1 MSKTEHNTHQTHH
14 TTAAPYVIGFVLSLI
29 FTIIPYYLV
38 VNHVIS
44 GRTALIGVI
53 VGIGFVQMAIQ
64 MVFFLHLGREKKP
77 RWQLIF
83 LIMAMAGI
91 FAVVV
96 GSIWIMHHL
105 HYNMTP
111 VTPADISKKLVNDE
125 GIAQID
131 GKKTGA
137 CDTLGTNHQIIFK
150 DGKVSPEHTVASKC
164 DTLTFI
170 SEDGIVRN
178 VTLTDVY
185 AGQASLPVSKGHN
198 ETITLSETG
207 TYRFRGGTG
216 SSASGDF
223 TVAPQ

>member
-1 MSKTEHNTHQTHH
+1 MSRTEHGTHQPHH
-14 TTAAPYVIGFVLSLI
+14 TTAAPYVIGFVLSLV

-38 VNHVIS
+38 TKHAIS

-64 MVFFLHLGREKKP
+64 MGFFLHLGREKKP

-111 VTPADISKKLVNDE
+111 VPPADISKKLVNDE

-137 CDTLGTNHQIIFK
+137 CETLGENHQIVFK
-150 DGKVSPEHTVASKC
+150 DGTVTPVHTVAKQC

-170 SEDGIVRN
+170 SADDSTN
-178 VTLTDVY
+178 VVLTDVY
-185 AGQASLPVSKGHN
+185 AGQDSLSASKGHN

-207 TYRFRGGTG
+207 TYRFHGGAS

-223 TVAPQ
+223 TVAP